1 MLLCPICRFTGR
13 RRRSFKS
20 VMWMGVLLKYL
31 GMLSSN
37 TCSCSIRTSKNYGY
51 IDCASRHVVGLC
63 SRVDN
68 VVNGLLY
75 NPQSNESVVLI
86 TKKRILDETRKRER
100 SWMQNIE
107 PPQRATWEGKARFI
121 EETIT
126 STFSWSDRQMPKGGH
141 WETPA

>member
-1 MLLCPICRFTGR
+1 
-13 RRRSFKS
+13 
-20 VMWMGVLLKYL
+20 
-31 GMLSSN
+31 MLSSN

-86 TKKRILDETRKRER
+86 MKKWIPGETRKRER

-107 PPQRATWEGKARFI
+107 PTPEGYL
-121 EETIT
+121 
-126 STFSWSDRQMPKGGH
+126 GGQSKIH
-141 WETPA
+141 RRNNHKHFFLE